1 MEQEFRHEQE
11 MMRRE
16 MYNKD
21 ARIDAQEKKIAALD
35 TANSHLIRT
44 IASLNPRPGEIK
56 PDLTGDLHNDSC
68 NASDTSDYKSS
79 SCWVMPSTLPPTLV
93 VLHFPVKPSNKRLY
107 ILYSKVMLL

>member
-16 MYNKD
+16 MHYKD

-35 TANSHLIRT
+35 SANTHLIRT
-44 IASLNPRPGEIK
+44 IASLNSRPGELK
-56 PDLTGDLHNDSC
+56 PDLSGDLHNDSC

-79 SCWVMPSTLPPTLV
+79 SCWVVPSTLPLALSSPCISQWNQVIKGCTY
-93 VLHFPVKPSNKRLY
+93 Y
-107 ILYSKVMLL
+107 ILR